1 MTTWSDQF
9 QIKNDIPQF
18 AEANKKGASSKLHYL
33 NHHLDESLAMVHLS
47 YVLQMYNT

>member
-18 AEANKKGASSKLHYL
+18 AEANQKGAYSKLQF
-33 NHHLDESLAMVHLS
+33 SMVHIS
-47 YVLQMYNT
+47 YVLQM